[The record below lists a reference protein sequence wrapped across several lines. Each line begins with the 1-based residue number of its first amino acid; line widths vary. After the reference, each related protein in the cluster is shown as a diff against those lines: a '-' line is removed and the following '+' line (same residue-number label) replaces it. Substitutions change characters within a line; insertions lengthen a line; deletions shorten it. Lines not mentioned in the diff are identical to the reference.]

1 MRPRTGHG
9 AGAPPRAGGGPGA
22 TKERRRG
29 RDADGDP
36 RAGRGA
42 GLPRG
47 QRGPPL
53 RAGGGARRRPG
64 EPLRTGDVQHDA
76 ETGWSLRFDPA
87 GGQEELTE
95 PVIGAGSLRPGE
107 YVTIRAADDGRDYG
121 YRVVSLS

>member
-1 MRPRTGHG
+1 MPTVTLVL
-9 AGAPPRAGGGPGA
+9 AAGPGFPA
-22 TKERRRG
+22 GSADHRYELEVAL
-29 RDADGDP
+29 DAAGHLDPAAWRQDP
-36 RAGRGA
+36 R
-42 GLPRG
+42 PW
-47 QRGPPL
+47 P
-53 RAGGGARRRPG
+53 ARRFRPG